1 MRDAADENCEEQEG
15 ARVLKCDV
23 LIIGA
28 GVTGCA
34 VAYELSKYQLCVT
47 VVEQA
52 SDVAAGTSG
61 RNSGVVHAGFNN
73 KPGSLMAKLCVEGSQ
88 GFEALCS
95 ELGVPWR
102 KTGKYV
108 VAFDQEDVDILE
120 NLIRQGVCNG
130 VRGLRMAGAEELREN
145 IPHVGGL
152 CAMYSPETAVIN
164 PFQYTIALAEA
175 AAENGVRFYFDHR
188 VDAIRSA
195 GGGYEVHAGNELYQT
210 KYLVNCAGL
219 HSGEIAGM
227 MGVHGFRI
235 YPCRGEYFI
244 LDKVASQLLS
254 VPVYPAPKPGIGG
267 LGVHL
272 TPTIDGNI
280 LIGPSAEYIEDP
292 EDHASTAQVMDS
304 LFSEAKQLLPVL
316 ERRHIIGSYCGNRAK
331 LAPPEE
337 GGFRDFVI
345 REFSEAP
352 GAIQLI
358 GIESP
363 GLTAS
368 MPIARM
374 VVRML
379 AAHELPVPKKV
390 FIRRRRIKARFH
402 ELPLE
407 EQRKLIAE
415 DPDYGE
421 IVCRCEQITKREIRD
436 AIENILGVRTVS
448 GIKYRCWATA
458 GRCQGGYCLTR
469 IADILIRDYGMSPEE
484 ITLRGGGS
492 HLFEGMLRE
501 VER

>member
-1 MRDAADENCEEQEG
+1 MEQY
-15 ARVLKCDV
+15 DV

-28 GVTGCA
+28 GVIGCA
-34 VAYELSKYQLCVT
+34 TAYELSKYQLTAAVL
-47 VVEQA
+47 EQA

-61 RNSGVVHAGFNN
+61 RNSAVAHAGFNN

-88 GFEALCS
+88 GFEALCG
-95 ELGVPWR
+95 ELGVPYQ

-108 VAFDQEDVDILE
+108 VAFDVEDTGILE
-120 NLIRQGVCNG
+120 NLIQQGTRNG
-130 VRGLRMAGAEELREN
+130 VKGLRMAGAEELREN
-145 IPHVGGL
+145 IPNVGGV
-152 CAMYSPETAVIN
+152 CAMHSPETAIIN
-164 PFQYTIALAEA
+164 PFLYAIALAET

-188 VDAIRSA
+188 MTAIRRDADGYLVSA
-195 GGGYEVHAGNELYQT
+195 GGSQFRA
-210 KYLVNCAGL
+210 KYLINCAGL

-227 MGVHGFRI
+227 MGVDGYYI

-244 LDKVASQLLS
+244 LDKAASELLP

-272 TPTIDGNI
+272 TPTTDGNL
-280 LIGPSAEYIEDP
+280 LIGPSAEYIGDP
-292 EDHASTAQVMDS
+292 EDCASTAPVMDK
-304 LFSEAKQLLPVL
+304 LFSEAKQLLPSL

-345 REFSEAP
+345 REFPEAP

-363 GLTAS
+363 GLTSS

-374 VVRML
+374 AASML
-379 AAHELPVPKKV
+379 AEHEALKRKEPWLPRRGAKV
-390 FIRRRRIKARFH
+390 RFR

-407 EQRKLIAE
+407 EQKRLAAE
-415 DPDYGE
+415 DADYGE
-421 IVCRCEQITKREIRD
+421 IICRCEQVTKREIKD
-436 AIENILGVRTVS
+436 AIENPLGVRTIS
-448 GIKYRCWATA
+448 AIKYRCRATT

-469 IADILIRDYGMSPEE
+469 IAEILIKEYGMSPEE
-484 ITLRGGGS
+484 ITTRGGGS
-492 HLFEGMLRE
+492 YLFDGFLRE
-501 VER
+501 VE